1 MINYAKQYISKKDII
16 AVVRTLKSDYL
27 TTGPAITKFEKK
39 INKYTNSKFAV
50 SVNSAT
56 SALHISCLALG
67 LKKGDILWT
76 TPNSFVASAN
86 CALYCG
92 ASIDFVDISP
102 DDFNISVTLL
112 KKKLALAA
120 QKKKLPKIIVPVH
133 FGGSPCE
140 MKEIYKLS
148 KKYRFKII
156 EDASHALGGTYLNK
170 KIGSCQFSNI
180 TIFSFHPVKIIT
192 TFEGGIATT
201 NNKEIFNKLN
211 MLKNHG
217 IDRNFKKTNKDKLRA
232 FYKQEM
238 LGFNYRMNDVQ
249 ASIGI
254 SQLER
259 INFFLKKRRAIV
271 KFYDKNFKNLNI
283 IFQKKN
289 KESQSSNHLYVIRIK
304 KNKKNNRDGLL
315 TILKKK
321 KINSTIHYIPI
332 HFHPY
337 YKNLGF
343 KKGDFIN
350 SEKFY
355 EEAISLPIYPSLNFN
370 QLNYIVRI
378 IKNYIK

>member
-50 SVNSAT
+50 GVNSAT

-102 DDFNISVTLL
+102 DDFNISITLL
-112 KKKLALAA
+112 KKKLARAA

-133 FGGSPCE
+133 FGGLPCE